1 MPGSFISSV
10 SFFLT
15 SYNTS
20 SSSLFFLIFLSLVYP
35 PIAAT
40 SFMLSPR
47 LPSPPLII
55 SPFSLSFYPF
65 SLFSIILYFHLFY
78 SSAAAL
84 PIVILSSSL
93 SPKVFSLQLIPI
105 SHLPKFP
112 PSLFYSVSL
121 STLPSILPSLP
132 PLDKVTPAVKGCS
145 PPLYHGVKKPS

>member
-20 SSSLFFLIFLSLVYP
+20 SSPLFFNLSFSSLSSHRCHLFYAQSTTSFSPSHNFPLFSIFLSFF
-35 PIAAT
+35 
-40 SFMLSPR
+40 SF
-47 LPSPPLII
+47 
-55 SPFSLSFYPF
+55 
-65 SLFSIILYFHLFY
+65 LYHSVHLFY